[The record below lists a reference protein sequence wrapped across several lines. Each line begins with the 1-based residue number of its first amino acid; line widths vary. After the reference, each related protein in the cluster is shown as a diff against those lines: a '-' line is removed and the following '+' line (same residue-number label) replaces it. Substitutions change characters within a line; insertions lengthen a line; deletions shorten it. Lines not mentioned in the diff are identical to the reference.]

1 MAAGSVSLPPAAA
14 DFSQKASRR
23 ARASALSGASGMVG
37 TGVGGRVTT
46 CKSEP
51 KKCQKKGAPPRY
63 YTVLVQKK
71 LSEIQRSHKQAWRQ
85 CAEQLVRCTLLARA
99 RCQSRETRESRWVRW
114 ERRLF
119 TPPSTMLGERLG
131 FHVAFFV
138 SIFTFTVHTPLL
150 HSCRT
155 LCAQSGC
162 ASRCIVQLRCLHGRV
177 IRE

>member
-1 MAAGSVSLPPAAA
+1 MGEVTGPTAVFKDPHLLVDFNFHSRASESTTTHASLAALIAAMAAASVSLPPAAA

-37 TGVGGRVTT
+37 AGVGGRVTT

-51 KKCQKKGAPPRY
+51 KKYQKKGAPPRY
-63 YTVLVQKK
+63 YTVLVQ
-71 LSEIQRSHKQAWRQ
+71 IQRSKFNKQAWRQ

-119 TPPSTMLGERLG
+119 TPPSTMLGE
-131 FHVAFFV
+131 
-138 SIFTFTVHTPLL
+138 
-150 HSCRT
+150 
-155 LCAQSGC
+155 
-162 ASRCIVQLRCLHGRV
+162 
-177 IRE
+177 